1 MTFYICN
8 RKRCVNCREECR
20 HTSDPAF
27 AVNPKYED
35 ERFMKLRNGDLWEE
49 EPDGSEGLRKYSE
62 TVC

>member
-8 RKRCVNCREECR
+8 RKKCANCNEECR
-20 HTSDPAF
+20 HTSDPEY
-27 AVNPKYED
+27 AVNPNFEA
-35 ERFMKLRNGDLWEE
+35 ERFVKLISGDLWEE